1 MHEAHMTQ
9 QFESFPRQSDPADT
23 VKQHAAEIINRLDG
37 SGDFQKWML
46 GNPEYDSARAKQ
58 VREMLI
64 KDSQTLS
71 ARDMKEL
78 INLVRSGENKQ
89 IGYDLEIYGHSQA
102 DIAEKTRQ
110 IAAERNTL
118 FETMKN
124 CNPEERRR
132 ALAEFVKEK
141 AEELEN
147 YKKEM
152 VLELTHY
159 AHPAAPGQAARS
171 PGAPIE
177 VAAFRMV
184 NGLPD
189 FQIVDSNKH

>member
-1 MHEAHMTQ
+1 MSH
-9 QFESFPRQSDPADT
+9 QFESFPPQSDPTDA
-23 VKQHAAEIINRLDG
+23 VKQHAADIINRLDG
-37 SGDFQKWML
+37 SGDLQKWML

-71 ARDMKEL
+71 AKDMKEL
-78 INLVRSGENKQ
+78 INLVRLGENKQ
-89 IGYDLEIYGHSQA
+89 VGYDLEIYGHSQA

-110 IAAERNTL
+110 IAVERDNL
-118 FETMKN
+118 FKTMKD
-124 CNPEERRR
+124 CNPEERRQ
-132 ALAEFVKEK
+132 AFAAFFKQK
-141 AEELEN
+141 ADEMEN

-177 VAAFRMV
+177 VAAFRLV

-189 FQIVDSNKH
+189 FQIVDGNKR

>member
-1 MHEAHMTQ
+1 MSQ
-9 QFESFPRQSDPADT
+9 PFESFPLQSDPT
-23 VKQHAAEIINRLDG
+23 NKVKLHAAEIINRLDG
-37 SGDFQKWML
+37 SGDFQNWML
-46 GNPEYDSARAKQ
+46 GNPEYDSARARQ

-89 IGYDLEIYGHSQA
+89 VGYDLEIYGHSQA
-102 DIAEKTRQ
+102 EIAEKARQ
-110 IAAERNTL
+110 IAAERDTL
-118 FETMKN
+118 NKAMKN
-124 CNPEERRR
+124 CNPEERRL
-132 ALAEFVKEK
+132 ALAEFCKEK

-171 PGAPIE
+171 PGASIE

-189 FQIVDSNKH
+189 FQIVDKNKH